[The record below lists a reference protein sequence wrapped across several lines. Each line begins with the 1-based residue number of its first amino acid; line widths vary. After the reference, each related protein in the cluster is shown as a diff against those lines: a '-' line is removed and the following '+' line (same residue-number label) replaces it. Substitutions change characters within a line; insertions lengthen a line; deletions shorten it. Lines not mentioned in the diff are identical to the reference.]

1 MARAPVIG
9 IVAGEASGD
18 NLGAGLITEL
28 RRRLPAVT
36 FVGIGGPAMQRAGLN
51 AWYPVEELSV
61 MGLEVLRKLFR
72 ILRIRHEIIRR
83 MGQMKVDL
91 FIGID
96 APDFNLTVEDRL
108 HAKGIPTVHYVS
120 PSVWAWRQGRIHTI
134 KRAVDRVLCLLPFEK
149 EFYDRFQMPAVFVG
163 HPLADLIP
171 MDADQAIARRL
182 MDLRERGLYLAV
194 LPGSR
199 TGEVKALA
207 PVFLEA
213 CQILKKDYINLR
225 ILVPLVN
232 RDLKAI
238 FDQAAAKHGR
248 GLEIQTF
255 TGHARDIMTAADAVL
270 LASGTATLEAM
281 LIGRPMT
288 VAYKV
293 SKVAEIIARRML
305 KVDVVSLPNLL
316 IPEKPVEEFL
326 QDDCTPEK
334 LAGSVSRLLRSDNAE
349 LLDSFRQVHRQ
360 LLQNADS
367 LAADSCLEVLG
378 HR

>member
-207 PVFLEA
+207 PVFLKA